1 MFFLIDTSKG
11 KRHHNMLVTYAVIDD
26 SPGLL
31 KIAGLLC
38 AGAFQKAVI
47 ANISVPGKISV
58 FLMPFNTER
67 NNALVEIVFL
77 LKLSS
82 NHAADPT

>member
-1 MFFLIDTSKG
+1 
-11 KRHHNMLVTYAVIDD
+11 MLLTYAVIGD

-38 AGAFQKAVI
+38 DGALQKAVI

-58 FLMPFNTER
+58 FLTFNTER
-67 NNALVEIVFL
+67 NNALVKCFFF
-77 LKLSS
+77 SY
-82 NHAADPT
+82 

>member
-1 MFFLIDTSKG
+1 
-11 KRHHNMLVTYAVIDD
+11 MLVTYAAIDD

-31 KIAGLLC
+31 KITGLLC
-38 AGAFQKAVI
+38 DGAFQKTVI
-47 ANISVPGKISV
+47 ADISVPGKISV
-58 FLMPFNTER
+58 FLIPFNTER
-67 NNALVEIVFL
+67 NNTLVKGFIF

>member
-38 AGAFQKAVI
+38 TEAFQKAVI

-58 FLMPFNTER
+58 FFY
-67 NNALVEIVFL
+67 AFQY
-77 LKLSS
+77 
-82 NHAADPT
+82 